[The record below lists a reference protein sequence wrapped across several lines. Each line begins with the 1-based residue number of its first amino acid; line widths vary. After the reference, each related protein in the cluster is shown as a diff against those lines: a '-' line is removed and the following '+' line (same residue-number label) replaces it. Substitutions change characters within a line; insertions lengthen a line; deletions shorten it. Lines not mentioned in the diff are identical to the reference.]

1 VERVLRLAPWERAAD
16 ADRDPVDP
24 AEQARHDAR
33 FDERLVLGLRGREP
47 WAAAALVDRYG
58 KHVRRV
64 LFRVLG
70 GDDADHA
77 DLAQEVLVQA
87 WRGIGQLQQPSA
99 LKAWLT
105 HMAVFSAR
113 GAIRRRRRRGWLA
126 FRAEL
131 PDRPQA
137 WATPDLQDAATAVY
151 RVFDRMPEDERLPFA
166 LRMLEGMSLEEA
178 AAACGMSLATVRR
191 RMARA
196 ERRFFKL
203 AREYEALIPWCRQ
216 ADGSERGE
224 AP

>member
-1 VERVLRLAPWERAAD
+1 VERVLRLAPWERAD
-16 ADRDPVDP
+16 PGKEPVDP
-24 AEQARHDAR
+24 AERARREAQL
-33 FDERLVLGLRGREP
+33 DERLVAGLLGREP

-58 KHVRRV
+58 AHVRRV

-70 GDDADHA
+70 GDDAEHA

-87 WRGIGQLQQPSA
+87 WKGIGQLQQPGA

-113 GAIRRRRRRGWLA
+113 GAIRRRRRRRWLA
-126 FRAEL
+126 FRAEV
-131 PDRPQA
+131 PDRAQP
-137 WATPDLQDAATAVY
+137 WATPELRDAAGAVY
-151 RVFDRMPEDERLPFA
+151 RIFDRMPEDERLPFA
-166 LRMLEGMSLEEA
+166 LRTLEGLSLDEA

-203 AREYEALIPWCRQ
+203 AREYAALAPWCRQ
-216 ADGSERGE
+216 HDGEDSGE